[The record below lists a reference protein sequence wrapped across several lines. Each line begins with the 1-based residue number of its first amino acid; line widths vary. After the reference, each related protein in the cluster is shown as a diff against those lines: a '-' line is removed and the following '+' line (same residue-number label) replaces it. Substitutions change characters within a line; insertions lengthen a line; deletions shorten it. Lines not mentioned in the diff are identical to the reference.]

1 MLIKKLNEVTKEKV
15 NMDGAVGALKQLVI
29 GSADGAPAFSFR
41 VFTVE
46 PGGHTPRHSHPFE
59 HLNYV
64 LSGNGEL
71 VDPDGNGIAVT
82 TGDFAIILPDELHQ
96 FRNNSNEDFVFICAV
111 DKAYE

>member
-1 MLIKKLNEVTKEKV
+1 MLVKKLNEVAKEKV
-15 NMDGAVGALKQLVI
+15 NIDGAVGALKQLVI

-71 VDPDGNGIAVT
+71 VDPDGIGIAVT
-82 TGDFAIILPDELHQ
+82 AGDFAIILPDELHQ
-96 FRNNSNEDFVFICAV
+96 FRNSGNDDFVFICAV